1 MTVNDA
7 VAKRIRALLRQKGI
21 TQYKLEQKSGV
32 YHGAMERIL
41 SGQNK
46 TITLTTLYKLANGF
60 GVSVLEFLNDEIFLS
75 EEIELD

>member
-21 TQYKLEQKSGV
+21 TQNKLEQKSGV

-60 GVSVLEFLNDEIFLS
+60 GMSVLEFLNDEIFLS

>member
-60 GVSVLEFLNDEIFLS
+60 GMSVLEFLNDEIFLS